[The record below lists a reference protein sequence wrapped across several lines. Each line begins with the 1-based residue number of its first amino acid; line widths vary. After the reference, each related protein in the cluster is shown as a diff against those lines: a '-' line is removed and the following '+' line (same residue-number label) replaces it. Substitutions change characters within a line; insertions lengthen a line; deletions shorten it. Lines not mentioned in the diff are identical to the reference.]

1 MSSGKRLRIVFAA
14 ALCSA
19 ATPCCQQHLTG
30 WRLKEETIE
39 LARRFDAASISAMV
53 GLAQECEAR
62 AVYGAQPAVGGW
74 LPPVNQAVVADL
86 AQSDWALELSR
97 QLIAI
102 RKQTNHGHDSFAV
115 FAAPVPEVGQYYAAR
130 LLAFESQ
137 QQSMSPLCS
146 LRLLADAPEL
156 EQALQGTPALS
167 GEERDAYGFTRSV
180 ALPLRDDGEFALLR
194 IHALYR

>member
-1 MSSGKRLRIVFAA
+1 MNRFVGRKALLLGIICS
-14 ALCSA
+14 ALCSCHGMIA
-19 ATPCCQQHLTG
+19 G
-30 WRLKEETIE
+30 WRLQRETQD
-39 LARRFDAASISAMV
+39 LARRLDESSINAMV

-62 AVYGAQPAVGGW
+62 AVYGAQPPVGGW
-74 LPPVNQAVVADL
+74 LPPANNDNLADL
-86 AQSDWALELSR
+86 AQSDWALLLLR
-97 QLIAI
+97 QLSAI
-102 RKQTNHGHDSFAV
+102 RKQANHGHDSFAV

-130 LLAFESQ
+130 LLAIESQ

-180 ALPLRDDGEFALLR
+180 AVPLIDSGAFALLR